1 MVYTRLVKIKGLSK
15 YSIMIPKNEI
25 QGLKRINKSDI
36 YQANIKK
43 HLIDIRNG
51 LHVLQE
57 LIYIIYLYI
66 YSTFLHL
73 NLYC

>member
-25 QGLKRINKSDI
+25 QGLKRINKRDI